1 MEPEHELF
9 PLEELEM
16 TNMEI
21 ENPYDKLFEKF
32 NSLINQLKDGTPKS
46 KEKIAELI
54 GKANTILTRLDAVTR
69 QLIEDGLITQTDV
82 KTIVMKI
89 LELRN
94 ILDNLTNMNKGGKKR
109 KSKKSK
115 KRNSKKRRRKSM
127 KR

>member
-1 MEPEHELF
+1 MDLEHELF

-21 ENPYDKLFEKF
+21 ENPYDQLFKKF

-54 GKANTILTRLDAVTR
+54 GKANTILTQLDAVTR
-69 QLIEDGLITQTDV
+69 QLIEDRLITQTDV

-94 ILDNLTNMNKGGKKR
+94 ILDNLTNKGGKKR

-115 KRNSKKRRRKSM
+115 KRKSKKRRRKSM

>member
-1 MEPEHELF
+1 MDEENELF
-9 PLEELEM
+9 SLEELEM

-21 ENPYDKLFEKF
+21 ENPYDKLFEKI

-46 KEKIAELI
+46 KEKMAELF
-54 GKANTILTRLDAVTR
+54 GKANTILTQFDTVTR
-69 QLIEDGLITQTDV
+69 QLIEDGLTQEDV
-82 KTIVMKI
+82 QPIVLKI
-89 LELRN
+89 MELRN
-94 ILDNLTNMNKGGKKR
+94 ILDNLTNKGGKKR

>member
-1 MEPEHELF
+1 MDLEHELF

-21 ENPYDKLFEKF
+21 ENPYDQLFKKF

-54 GKANTILTRLDAVTR
+54 GKANTILTQLDAVTR
-69 QLIEDGLITQTDV
+69 QLIEDRLITQTDV

-94 ILDNLTNMNKGGKKR
+94 ILDNLTNKGGKKR

-115 KRNSKKRRRKSM
+115 KRKYDIWNSE
-127 KR
+127 